1 MRAIEVGEDRLL
13 APVELGL
20 PPPAD
25 GQALLDVA
33 FCGICGSDLHFRDVP
48 ALFPAGTIPGHELSG
63 RIAALG
69 AGVDGRWKVGDRVT
83 VLPFAQCGECELCL
97 AGEEQVCAQ
106 AVARGVGLGSGRP
119 GGYAEQI
126 IVDERML
133 FALPASVDD
142 RAGALTEP
150 LAVAVR
156 AVTQSGLAPQRR
168 AMVIGAGPIG
178 VLTALVLAD
187 RGHRDVTV
195 LSRNPARRELAASLG
210 FQAVSP
216 EQPGAGPAPAVVFE
230 CAGTPAAARL
240 AFELVAPVGR
250 VMLLGVSLEP
260 LELPVPPILFKE
272 ATLRGILTYSRADFA
287 AAIEMLERGAIPVER
302 IVTAVA
308 PLEDAEACF
317 QTLTAPGNSN
327 LKILLEPQSGASG

>member
-1 MRAIEVGEDRLL
+1 DRLG
-13 APVELGL
+13 ERW
-20 PPPAD
+20 
-25 GQALLDVA
+25 QLDA
-33 FCGICGSDLHFRDVP
+33 
-48 ALFPAGTIPGHELSG
+48 
-63 RIAALG
+63 
-69 AGVDGRWKVGDRVT
+69 RVT

-97 AGEEQVCAQ
+97 AGEEQVCPQ

-133 FALPASVDD
+133 FALPGAVDD

-156 AVTQSGLAPQRR
+156 AVAQSGLREGRSA
-168 AMVIGAGPIG
+168 AIIGAGPIG
-178 VLTALVLAD
+178 ILTALVLRD
-187 RGHRDVTV
+187 SGHDDVTV
-195 LSRNPARRELAASLG
+195 LSRNPARRALAASLG
-210 FQAVSP
+210 FRAVSP
-216 EQPGAGPAPAVVFE
+216 EDAGSAGAPAVVFE

-250 VMLLGVSLEP
+250 VMLVGVSLEP

-272 ATLRGILTYSRADFA
+272 ATLRGILTYTRADFA
-287 AAIEMLERGAIPVER
+287 AAIEMLARGAIPVEA

-308 PLEDAEACF
+308 PLEDAEECF
-317 QTLTAPGNSN
+317 RTLTSPGNAN
-327 LKILLEPQSGASG
+327 LKILLAP

>member
-1 MRAIEVGEDRLL
+1 MRAVAVGEDRLL
-13 APVELGL
+13 STVELDA
-20 PPPAD
+20 PRPAA
-25 GQALLDVA
+25 GETLLDVA

-48 ALFPAGTIPGHELSG
+48 ALFPAGTVPGHELSG

-69 AGVDGRWKVGDRVT
+69 DGLDARWQLGARVT

-97 AGEEQVCAQ
+97 AGEEQVCPQ

-133 FALPASVDD
+133 FALPEAVGD

-156 AVTQSGLAPQRR
+156 AVAQSGLREGQA
-168 AMVIGAGPIG
+168 AAVIGAGPIG
-178 VLTALVLAD
+178 ILTALVLSD
-187 RGHRDVTV
+187 RGHREVTV
-195 LSRNPARRELAASLG
+195 LSRNPARRALAVALG
-210 FQAVSP
+210 FRAVSP
-216 EQPGAGPAPAVVFE
+216 EEPASAGAPAVVFE

-250 VMLLGVSLEP
+250 VMLVGVSLEP

-272 ATLRGILTYSRADFA
+272 ATLRGILTYTRSDFA
-287 AAIEMLERGAIPVER
+287 AAIEMLARGAIPVEA
-302 IVTAVA
+302 IVTAIA

-317 QTLTAPGNSN
+317 RTLTSPANAN
-327 LKILLEPQSGASG
+327 LKILLAP